1 MMYIPETVKIG
12 KRKRIKM
19 QVLDVS
25 SENKGFKSFNFDFLN
40 NISVR
45 NEAELAEYEAREREQ
60 KIKAFHERC
69 GLDCN
74 FYGAKIDYENYS
86 DTIKQSLYKFIEK
99 VNNKEGGFLIING
112 TVGTGKTS
120 AAASVMNELL
130 MGTYLDMPEMELKLN
145 TADRF
150 NSSENREQF
159 LHRLAS
165 CELLVLDEIGRF
177 PERKNTEQPILFY
190 LLNRRFQNKRPTIVI
205 TNMSSKEFADFMG
218 QALIDRI
225 RSDRIRIEMNGDSL
239 RHLQK

>member
-40 NISVR
+40 NIPVR

-60 KIKAFHERC
+60 RIKEFHERC

-120 AAASVMNELL
+120 AAAAVMNELL
-130 MGTYLDMPEMELKLN
+130 RGTYLDMPEMELKLN

-150 NSSENREQF
+150 NSSENSEQF
-159 LHRLAS
+159 LHRLAR

-177 PERKNTEQPILFY
+177 PERKNTEQPILF
-190 LLNRRFQNKRPTIVI
+190 
-205 TNMSSKEFADFMG
+205 
-218 QALIDRI
+218 
-225 RSDRIRIEMNGDSL
+225 
-239 RHLQK
+239 